1 MENKRYSRTIQ
12 IIGEDNFNKIRD
24 KKIIVF
30 GVGGVG
36 GQALEALVR
45 AGFKH
50 LTIVDFDVVEES
62 NLNRQLVST
71 LSKIG
76 KSKVDAAK
84 ERMDDIMPD
93 LEISAHYAAVNAE
106 NIGTYNLELY
116 DYIVDAIDS
125 FDDKMALIKY
135 ALSNNLPIISAMGAG
150 NRLDPTKV
158 YVTKVEKTE
167 GCPLAKK
174 VRYFLRKE
182 NLKELNVV
190 SSKELPMENTG
201 VRPGSSPFVPPAYG
215 LAIASFIFQEI
226 VKG

>member
-1 MENKRYSRTIQ
+1 MENNRYSRTIQ

-30 GVGGVG
+30 AVGGVG

-71 LSKIG
+71 LSKMG

-106 NIGTYNLELY
+106 NIVTYNLEVY